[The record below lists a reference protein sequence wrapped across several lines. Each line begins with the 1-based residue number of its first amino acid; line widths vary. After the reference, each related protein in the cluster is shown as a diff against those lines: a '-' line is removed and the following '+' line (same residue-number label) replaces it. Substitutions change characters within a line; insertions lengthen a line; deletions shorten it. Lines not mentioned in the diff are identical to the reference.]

1 MLFSNPQ
8 NKKSSYIGTVWKHKH
23 SPVLFGYTNI
33 KNNFIKIKNKKIIF
47 LPFKDSYIN

>member
-1 MLFSNPQ
+1 MLFSSPQ
-8 NKKSSYIGTVWKHKH
+8 NKKSLYIDTVWKH